1 MRHDVLRGAAALLLW
16 GALAPA
22 AAADA
27 PPALAQ
33 LEQAVAADP
42 NGPRPASDYRMAVI
56 RAGEYD
62 RAIAFFERLV
72 AAHPKSANAWL
83 NYGYA
88 YVDKIPAAGAITR
101 VILANHALEKFTR
114 SIELERAWLALYT
127 RGNSYLYWPPV
138 FGKGPL
144 AVADLEEAI
153 ALVKREPKRRP
164 VHARVYVALGDAYWR
179 TEQPEKARA
188 VWREGATHFPGT
200 PQLQARL
207 ARDGDDLSAY
217 IYDQLDSNERVDTSL
232 APLWAEP

>member
-1 MRHDVLRGAAALLLW
+1 MRDGLVRGAAALLLW
-16 GALAPA
+16 ATLAPA

-33 LEQAVAADP
+33 LEQAVAAAPDS
-42 NGPRPASDYRMAVI
+42 PRPASDYRMAVI

-88 YVDKIPAAGAITR
+88 YVDKIPAAGAISR
-101 VILANHALEKFTR
+101 VILANHSLEKFTK
-114 SIELERAWLALYT
+114 SIELQRAWLALYT
-127 RGNSYLYWPPV
+127 RGNSYLYWPPI
-138 FGKGPL
+138 FGKAPL
-144 AVADLEEAI
+144 ALADLEEAL

-179 TEQPEKARA
+179 TERPEKART
-188 VWREGATHFPGT
+188 VWREGAALFPNT

-207 ARDGDDLSAY
+207 ARDGDELSTY